1 MPEPDGPQEEPVAA
15 PAVARASEAA
25 FAYALPPQAGRVL
38 QGVRPAVLAG
48 FAFLRP
54 PLPPLMLVAASVY
67 VAVACVINA
76 YVPKR
81 RALGTAIWVVLFAV
95 DLAWIGVAV
104 RHFGVDAS
112 LAPLLYGTAVAV
124 TILLTSRTLGLE
136 VGMLAITCYCVGAVV
151 YSSIL
156 ANSVVQQTVAYLI
169 AGISLAGGLIGYM
182 VNESQRLD
190 SSRLAHQ
197 RIHTLALA
205 TEALASGEEGG
216 SIWPSITS
224 YAASIVEARRAW
236 AVSINS
242 ASSALQLRAIYGP
255 RRTPLPPELDPK
267 SPGIAGVVA
276 QTGHGI
282 LIADRAR
289 VHPGLSDAEAQ
300 LVEDHLIA
308 APIATTDAVL
318 GVILATRQGATR
330 GFTQDDLRV
339 LTLLGRT
346 VGYRMQNVRLIRALK
361 QQATQDSLTGLRNHG
376 SFLEEV
382 EARIQLARLSG
393 QRLSLVLIDMDE
405 FKQVNDRAGH
415 AEGNRLLQELA
426 ETLRRSFRASDTLA
440 RCGGDEFA
448 VLLPGVGC
456 EEASAISRRAAAAV
470 RQLRSAMQL
479 PARTSASWGIACFPD
494 DAEDSQDLFRKADA
508 RLYTAK
514 RAGGDRVAFGDQATE
529 MAVESVGELVGA
541 GVES

>member
-1 MPEPDGPQEEPVAA
+1 
-15 PAVARASEAA
+15 
-25 FAYALPPQAGRVL
+25 
-38 QGVRPAVLAG
+38 
-48 FAFLRP
+48 
-54 PLPPLMLVAASVY
+54 MLVAASIY

-81 RALGTAIWVVLFAV
+81 RALGTAAWAVLLAA
-95 DLAWIGVAV
+95 DLAWIGAAIG
-104 RHFGVDAS
+104 HFGIAAS
-112 LAPLLYGTAVAV
+112 LAPLLYGAAVAV

-156 ANSVVQQTVAYLI
+156 ANSVLQQTVAYLI

-224 YAASIVEARRAW
+224 YTASIVEARRAW
-236 AVSINS
+236 AVSINPV
-242 ASSALQLRAIYGP
+242 SSALELRAIYGP
-255 RRTPLPPELDPK
+255 RRTPQPPDLDPR

-282 LIADRAR
+282 LIADRAQ
-289 VHPGLSDAEAQ
+289 VHPGLSDAERR

-308 APIATTDAVL
+308 APIATTDAML

-361 QQATQDSLTGLRNHG
+361 QQATQDSLTGLQNHG

-382 EARIQLARLSG
+382 EGRIQLARLSG

-426 ETLRRSFRASDTLA
+426 DTLRRSFRASDTLA

-470 RQLRSAMQL
+470 RKLRSVMQL
-479 PARTSASWGIACFPD
+479 PTRTSASWGIACFPD
-494 DAEDSQDLFRKADA
+494 DAEDSQNLFRKADA
-508 RLYTAK
+508 RLYAAK
-514 RAGGDRVAFGDQATE
+514 RAGGDRVAFGDQAAQIIE
-529 MAVESVGELVGA
+529 ESVGELAEAVA
-541 GVES
+541 G